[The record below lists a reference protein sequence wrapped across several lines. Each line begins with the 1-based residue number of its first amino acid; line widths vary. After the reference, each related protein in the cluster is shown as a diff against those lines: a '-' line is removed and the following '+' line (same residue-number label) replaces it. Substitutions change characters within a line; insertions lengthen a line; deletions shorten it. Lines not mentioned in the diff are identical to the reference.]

1 MSCKPASVSPQR
13 VLSFN
18 PFEYGDPMSLKE
30 QLTEDMKAAMRAKET
45 GRLAAVRLIIS
56 EVKRKELDDQTQ
68 LDDTQVLAVIEKMI
82 KQRKDSISQ
91 FEAGNR
97 PDLADIEKAEM
108 VILSAYMPA
117 GLSDEEIAAEV
128 AAAVAATGATGPQ
141 DMGKLMGVLK
151 PKLAGRA
158 DMTVVSGLVKKAL
171 AGA

>member
-1 MSCKPASVSPQR
+1 
-13 VLSFN
+13 
-18 PFEYGDPMSLKE
+18 MSLKA

-45 GRLAAVRLIIS
+45 GRLAAVRLIIA
-56 EVKRKELDDQTQ
+56 EVKRKELDEQTE
-68 LDDTQVLAVIEKMI
+68 LNDTQVLAVIEKMI
-82 KQRKDSISQ
+82 KQRKDSITQ

-97 PDLADIEKAEM
+97 ADLADIEKAEM

-128 AAAVAATGATGPQ
+128 TAAVAATGATGPQ

-158 DMTVVSGLVKKAL
+158 DMTVVSNLVKKAL